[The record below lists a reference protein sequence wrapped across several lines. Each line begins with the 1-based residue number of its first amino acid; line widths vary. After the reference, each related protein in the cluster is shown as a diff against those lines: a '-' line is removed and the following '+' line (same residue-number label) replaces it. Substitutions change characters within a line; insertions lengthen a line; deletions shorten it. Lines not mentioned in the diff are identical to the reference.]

1 MERHCGNCFYL
12 YEGNDICPNCGYDN
26 RQERVGSNC
35 LNQGFS
41 LAGRY
46 IIGRVLGIGGF
57 GITYLAYDTVLSQ
70 RVAIKEYLPNEF
82 STRVPTQAQVT
93 IYTGDKKEQFLA
105 GQKRFVDEA
114 KKLAK
119 FQNQSQIVSIFD
131 CFDENNTSYIVMEY
145 LCGKTVQEVLKEQG
159 KIEPERAVSISLS
172 VLKALETVHQA
183 GILHRDISPDNIFLT
198 EEGKVKLIDFGA
210 ARYATTSHSKS
221 LSVIIKQGYAPIEQ
235 YRSRGEQGPWTD
247 VYGVAATLYKMIT
260 GSTPKDSM
268 ERAVKD
274 ELLPPSKCGI
284 KIDKS
289 LENAI
294 MNGLN
299 VPIEG
304 RPKSAKAF
312 YDELSA
318 KTVKR
323 TSVKT
328 KKTDIGK
335 WPMGIKVVGFVLTAA
350 VTVVMVMIAKG
361 QFNVAVAGWSSYD
374 LKEGQTRVPNIVN
387 TDLDVAQKEVEEQSL
402 VFVITNKEYSAEIP
416 KDKVLLQSLHAGSVV
431 EEGTIVE
438 VTVSGGAK
446 EDFEEA
452 PAMAEDET
460 TVPDIQYKSEDEAVS
475 LLEAAGLIAEV
486 KYEASNTVEAGKVI
500 RQETEAGATV
510 KKGTTITI
518 YVSKKEE
525 KKIAPKKSNNVQT
538 PTAPKAPTQS
548 TKPEEPKTETN
559 PQESN
564 KLSEPLS
571 LEDEGWQEEF
581 DLEW

>member
-1 MERHCGNCFYL
+1 MEKSCGNCFYY
-12 YEGNDICPNCGYDN
+12 YEGNNVCPNCGYDN
-26 RQERVGSNC
+26 AQKKAGSNC
-35 LNQGFS
+35 LEQGFC

-70 RVAIKEYLPNEF
+70 KVAIKEYLPNEF
-82 STRVPTQAQVT
+82 STRVPTQAKVT
-93 IYTGDKKEQFLA
+93 VYTGDKEEQFLA

-119 FQNQSQIVSIFD
+119 FKNQNQIVSIFD
-131 CFDENNTSYIVMEY
+131 CLDENNTSYIVMEY
-145 LCGKTVQEVLKEQG
+145 LCGKTVQEVLKKQG
-159 KIEPERAVSISLS
+159 KIEPEKAVSIGLS

-260 GSTPKDSM
+260 GVTPEDSM

-284 KIDKS
+284 KINKS

-299 VPIEG
+299 IPIEG
-304 RPKSAKAF
+304 RPKSAQAF

-318 KTVKR
+318 RTVKR
-323 TSVKT
+323 TSIKVK
-328 KKTDIGK
+328 KMDIGK
-335 WPMGIKVVGFVLTAA
+335 WPVGIKVVGFVLTAA
-350 VTVVMVMIAKG
+350 VAAVMVMIAKG

-387 TDLDVAQKEVEEQSL
+387 TDLDTAQKEVEEQSL
-402 VFVITNKEYSAEIP
+402 VFVITNKEYSAKIP
-416 KDKVLLQSLHAGSVV
+416 KDKILIQSLQAGSVV
-431 EEGTIVE
+431 EEGTVVE
-438 VTVSGGAK
+438 VTVSGGEK
-446 EDFEEA
+446 EDSGGA
-452 PAMAEDET
+452 PAVAEDET
-460 TVPDIQYKSEDEAVS
+460 MVPDVQYKSEEEAVS
-475 LLEAAGLIAEV
+475 LLEKAGLLAEV
-486 KYEASNTVEAGKVI
+486 KYEASNTVEAGKII
-500 RQETEAGATV
+500 RQETEAGTVV
-510 KKGTTITI
+510 KKGDTVTI
-518 YVSKKEE
+518 YVSRKEE
-525 KKIAPKKSNNVQT
+525 KKAKPKKSNPAKTPVQPST
-538 PTAPKAPTQS
+538 PTQPQVPA
-548 TKPEEPKTETN
+548 KPSVP
-559 PQESN
+559 
-564 KLSEPLS
+564 SEPQIEPS
-571 LEDEGWQEEF
+571 ETSGDSDWQGDF